1 MFALLY
7 FILCLHNCVLTTK
20 SLVSI
25 HHHKIEPLYPFWPPL
40 TPLSALVATTLLS
53 LCMFLFSLVY
63 LCGGGELCFIFIYI
77 YICIYIYIFHK

>member
-7 FILCLHNCVLTTK
+7 FILCIHNCLLTTE

-25 HHHKIEPLYPFWPPL
+25 HHHKIAPLYPFWPPL

-63 LCGGGELCFIFIYI
+63 LCGGGELYFMCVYI
-77 YICIYIYIFHK
+77 YIHTHTYIP

>member
-7 FILCLHNCVLTTK
+7 FILFIHNCLLTTK

-25 HHHKIEPLYPFWPPL
+25 HHHTVDPLYPFWPPL
-40 TPLSALVATTLLS
+40 TPLSALVATILLS

-63 LCGGGELCFIFIYI
+63 LCGGGELCLY
-77 YICIYIYIFHK
+77 IYIYIFHK